1 MGQSCSTPTKELRE
15 QEVKEE
21 EKVAWTA
28 AGGKIEISVLNLLT
42 EEEKVVLV
50 QPTKPMLIALADE
63 LQIWEKRVHRVIY
76 AGMDIDNREDSFS
89 MHGIEEDG
97 ARVSLAVSTWGE
109 VSSTWQ
115 QGWAKLEQLA
125 LKEMCTMS
133 RGRSWARPWR
143 TDRIP
148 NVRGINLDGEGR
160 VVEIDLHDN
169 NLHGHLTEALVVLP
183 RLEVLYLVQN
193 KLSGVL
199 PHDFAL
205 LMNLRDLSLSHN
217 QLSGLLPASYASLPH
232 LEHLNLGWNRL
243 EGSIPQEWDAGF
255 PALKRL
261 DLSSNRLTGD
271 VVIFQ
276 RALDLQVVALQGN
289 AFNAESVRA
298 AAAAMARLGR
308 EVAC

>member
-15 QEVKEE
+15 QQVTEE

-115 QGWAKLEQLA
+115 QGWAKLE
-125 LKEMCTMS
+125 
-133 RGRSWARPWR
+133 
-143 TDRIP
+143 
-148 NVRGINLDGEGR
+148 
-160 VVEIDLHDN
+160 
-169 NLHGHLTEALVVLP
+169 
-183 RLEVLYLVQN
+183 
-193 KLSGVL
+193 
-199 PHDFAL
+199 
-205 LMNLRDLSLSHN
+205 
-217 QLSGLLPASYASLPH
+217 
-232 LEHLNLGWNRL
+232 
-243 EGSIPQEWDAGF
+243 
-255 PALKRL
+255 
-261 DLSSNRLTGD
+261 
-271 VVIFQ
+271 
-276 RALDLQVVALQGN
+276 
-289 AFNAESVRA
+289 
-298 AAAAMARLGR
+298 
-308 EVAC
+308 